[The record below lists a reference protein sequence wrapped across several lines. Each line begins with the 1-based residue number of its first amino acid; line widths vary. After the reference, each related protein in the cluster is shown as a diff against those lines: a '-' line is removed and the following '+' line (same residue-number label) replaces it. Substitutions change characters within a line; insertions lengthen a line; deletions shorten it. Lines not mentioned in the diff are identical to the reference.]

1 MKAEAVLA
9 SSLLQS
15 ARLRLVA
22 LTDADVPI
30 IARWHQDPLF
40 LRLFDARAAKPRT
53 EVELT
58 EWLHEQHRSTTAFV
72 FGIRLVSD
80 DTLIG
85 YVEIDGVLWAHQT
98 AWLAYC
104 IGEAAQQRKGYG
116 TEAVR
121 LALQFA
127 FDELNLHRM
136 QATVFSYNQPSMQL
150 LTSVGF
156 QREGVYREF
165 LQRDGQRHD
174 MYLFGLLRHEWE
186 AGRNIPNQKL
196 IADG

>member
-1 MKAEAVLA
+1 
-9 SSLLQS
+9 
-15 ARLRLVA
+15 
-22 LTDADVPI
+22 
-30 IARWHQDPLF
+30 
-40 LRLFDARAAKPRT
+40 
-53 EVELT
+53 
-58 EWLHEQHRSTTAFV
+58 
-72 FGIRLVSD
+72 
-80 DTLIG
+80 
-85 YVEIDGVLWAHQT
+85 
-98 AWLAYC
+98 
-104 IGEAAQQRKGYG
+104 
-116 TEAVR
+116 
-121 LALQFA
+121 
-127 FDELNLHRM
+127 M

>member
-98 AWLAYC
+98 VWLAYC
-104 IGEAAQQRKGYG
+104 IGEAAHTEHGLGSAEISSSVQQR
-116 TEAVR
+116 
-121 LALQFA
+121 
-127 FDELNLHRM
+127 
-136 QATVFSYNQPSMQL
+136 
-150 LTSVGF
+150 
-156 QREGVYREF
+156 
-165 LQRDGQRHD
+165 
-174 MYLFGLLRHEWE
+174 
-186 AGRNIPNQKL
+186 
-196 IADG
+196 